1 VTTSHNV
8 FRRRDSESIMTK
20 RKKTSANA
28 GLNLSEA
35 YLQHV
40 LMNETKDYL
49 ERGQRFAQISI
60 DQLNEAWVTAFR
72 TYFATRLRRSAL
84 NMDDLAAELRL
95 RGRDPP
101 FGAVQS
107 EIADLRAELERVNPD
122 EAYAALDRQ
131 MDEFLNALR
140 KPPN

>member
-1 VTTSHNV
+1 MMK
-8 FRRRDSESIMTK
+8 RRKIG
-20 RKKTSANA
+20 ANE
-28 GLNLSEA
+28 GLNLTQA

-49 ERGQRFAQISI
+49 ERGRRFAQLST
-60 DQLNEAWVTAFR
+60 DQVNEAWAIAFK

-84 NMDDLAAELRL
+84 NMDDLGAELRL

-101 FGAVQS
+101 FDAVRS
-107 EIADLRAELERVNPD
+107 EIVGLRAELERANPD
-122 EAYAALDRQ
+122 ELLHALDRQ
-131 MDEFLNALR
+131 IDDFLNALR

>member
-1 VTTSHNV
+1 MVDDGS
-8 FRRRDSESIMTK
+8 DMIK
-20 RKKTSANA
+20 RKKTSENA

-49 ERGQRFAQISI
+49 ERGRRFAQLSI
-60 DQLNEAWVTAFR
+60 DKLDESWIKAFKI
-72 TYFATRLRRSAL
+72 YFATRLRPAARD
-84 NMDDLAAELRL
+84 MDDLAAELRL

-101 FGAVQS
+101 FDAVQS
-107 EIADLRAELERVNPD
+107 EIADLRVELEQVNPD
-122 EAYAALDRQ
+122 ELRPELDRQ
-131 MDEFLNALR
+131 IDEFLNALR

>member
-1 VTTSHNV
+1 MVDDGS
-8 FRRRDSESIMTK
+8 DMTK

-28 GLNLSEA
+28 GLNLSKA

-49 ERGQRFAQISI
+49 ERGQRFAQLSI
-60 DQLNEAWVTAFR
+60 DKLDESWITAFR
-72 TYFATRLRRSAL
+72 SYFATRLRQSARD
-84 NMDDLAAELRL
+84 MDDLAAELRL

-101 FGAVQS
+101 FGAVQP
-107 EIADLRAELERVNPD
+107 EIAELRAELERVNPD
-122 EAYAALDRQ
+122 EAKAALDQQ
-131 MDEFLNALR
+131 MDEFLEAIR